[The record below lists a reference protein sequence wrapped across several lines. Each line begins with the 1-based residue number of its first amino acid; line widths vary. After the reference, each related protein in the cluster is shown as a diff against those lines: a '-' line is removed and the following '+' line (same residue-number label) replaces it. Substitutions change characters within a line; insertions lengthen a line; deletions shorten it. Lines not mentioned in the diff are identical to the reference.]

1 MSKIN
6 FNMEILDPEKLRELD
21 AFIDADPD
29 PQGRIINIL
38 HKAQNLFSY
47 LPKELQLHVARK
59 VNLPA
64 AKVNGIV
71 SFYSFFTQEKG
82 GKFGISVCM
91 GTACFVKGSEAVLKA
106 FKKELNLVDKQKVT
120 ADGLFSIRD
129 VRCIGACGL
138 APVVTVNDKIYG
150 HVKEEDVKQILAD
163 YKALNAD
170 AALEVAK

>member
-6 FNMEILDPEKLRELD
+6 FNMEILDPEKLRKLD
-21 AFIDADPD
+21 EFIDADPD
-29 PQGRIINIL
+29 PQGRIINVL

-47 LPKELQLHVARK
+47 LPRELQLHIARK

-64 AKVNGIV
+64 AKINGIV
-71 SFYSFFTQEKG
+71 SFYSFFSQEKG
-82 GKFGISVCM
+82 GKYGISVCM
-91 GTACFVKGSEAVLKA
+91 GTACFVRGSEAVLKA
-106 FKKELNLVDKQKVT
+106 FRKELNLADKQKVT
-120 ADGLFSIRD
+120 ADGLFSLRD